1 MLSCILILIYSSYFC
16 KAKILIM
23 KNNLLILTALI
34 LGTVLISTSC
44 KKASTSQP
52 CDGLGTVCFENKRD
66 SLLTINIVQLH
77 ATINLQHDEMQ
88 CKTFAGG
95 STYTIKYSGPAY
107 TGNLKDTTLLVQN
120 CDNKLIVINPPK
132 K

>member
-1 MLSCILILIYSSYFC
+1 
-16 KAKILIM
+16 M
-23 KNNLLILTALI
+23 KKSLLILTTLI
-34 LGTVLISTSC
+34 LGTVFISTSC

-52 CDGLGTVCFENKRD
+52 CDGIGTVCFENKRD

-88 CKTFAGG
+88 CKNFSGG

-107 TGNLKDTTLLVQN
+107 TGNLKDTTMLVQN
-120 CDNKLIVINPPK
+120 CDNKLIIINPPK